1 MDMPGKLPKVFL
13 KFYKIMI
20 IIWLGLFVLDCI
32 FLPFTGL
39 RPGWLLAA
47 AYYMIRLRS
56 YQKLERHDI
65 ERVENDGRNSG

>member
-1 MDMPGKLPKVFL
+1 MDMPDKLPKVFL

-20 IIWLGLFVLDCI
+20 IIWLGLFVLDCM

-47 AYYMIRLRS
+47 VYYMIRLRR
-56 YQKLERHDI
+56 YQKLERPS
-65 ERVENDGRNSG
+65 VESVEKNGRNAD